1 MGKTVKVPS
10 PVYDRI
16 ERQAEREDIT
26 RGAVVREWMQK
37 AEKYDTMEDLQ
48 R

>member
-16 ERQAEREDIT
+16 TRQAERQDVS
-26 RGAVVREWMQK
+26 RGVVVRDWMDK
-37 AEKYDTMEDLQ
+37 AEKYDELEV
-48 R
+48 RR